1 MGHPAAKWLLLL
13 YLLSHMQ
20 GIYNHIP
27 ETNHIS
33 RVKSFAA
40 VLYFH
45 ISTLRSMRAVP
56 IVAVVCT
63 SLTSCFPG
71 LILRY
76 FLNASEMVPVA
87 PIIIGYYYY
96 YYYTVTHFPLLLEI
110 VLCYTRFSRC
120 LGVQRPSTP
129 VRKLVPS
136 IKQISSSYNTNFTVT
151 DLRVWYGVAE
161 TALDL
166 YFDIICVVFYFVY
179 LCFLCPL
186 LCLYIL
192 LRYWPSVCRRNTLI
206 NKNLI

>member
-1 MGHPAAKWLLLL
+1 MC
-13 YLLSHMQ
+13 
-20 GIYNHIP
+20 
-27 ETNHIS
+27 
-33 RVKSFAA
+33 
-40 VLYFH
+40 
-45 ISTLRSMRAVP
+45 AVP

-76 FLNASEMVPVA
+76 FLNAFEMVPVA
-87 PIIIGYYYY
+87 LIIIGYYSYY
-96 YYYTVTHFPLLLEI
+96 YYNVTHFPLRLEI

-120 LGVQRPSTP
+120 LGVQRPSTL

-136 IKQISSSYNTNFTVT
+136 IKQILSSYNTIFTVT
-151 DLRVWYGVAE
+151 DLCVWHGVVE

-166 YFDIICVVFYFVY
+166 YFDIIYVVFYFVY

-186 LCLYIL
+186 LCVYIVL
-192 LRYWPSVCRRNTLI
+192 CFWPSVCRLSTLI